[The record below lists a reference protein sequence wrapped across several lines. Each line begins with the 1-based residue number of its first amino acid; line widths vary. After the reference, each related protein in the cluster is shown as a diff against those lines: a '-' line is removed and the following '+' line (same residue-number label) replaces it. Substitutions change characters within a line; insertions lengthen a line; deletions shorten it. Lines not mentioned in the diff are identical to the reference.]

1 MKHEH
6 ENTKTESI
14 STSKINSSAPAASP
28 EGQTEHNAGVTIG
41 LPTATSERGGK
52 CVLGDSGQVRQFD
65 TNTPQPM
72 PTPNT
77 HPAVWDLVM
86 ADMAER
92 DQIGAQKYG
101 TRLQPHNG
109 RDFLIKRDVDVE
121 VPAEVL
127 AALDDAI
134 ATEYLTDS
142 AGRIVGERNVPRFP
156 YQVK

>member
-1 MKHEH
+1 MSDAK
-6 ENTKTESI
+6 TKTPEE
-14 STSKINSSAPAASP
+14 TKKTETPEEVQKTDGRTKILIPS
-28 EGQTEHNAGVTIG
+28 H
-41 LPTATSERGGK
+41 
-52 CVLGDSGQVRQFD
+52 SGRNGSDDVF
-65 TNTPQPM
+65 
-72 PTPNT
+72 
-77 HPAVWDLVM
+77 VSV
-86 ADMAER
+86 
-92 DQIGAQKYG
+92 
-101 TRLQPHNG
+101 NG

>member
-1 MKHEH
+1 MTNPIEKQQAPKK
-6 ENTKTESI
+6 TKKTEGR
-14 STSKINSSAPAASP
+14 TKILVPSNSGRNGSDDVFVS
-28 EGQTEHNAGVTIG
+28 V
-41 LPTATSERGGK
+41 
-52 CVLGDSGQVRQFD
+52 
-65 TNTPQPM
+65 
-72 PTPNT
+72 
-77 HPAVWDLVM
+77 
-86 ADMAER
+86 
-92 DQIGAQKYG
+92 
-101 TRLQPHNG
+101 NG

>member
-1 MKHEH
+1 MSDVE
-6 ENTKTESI
+6 T
-14 STSKINSSAPAASP
+14 
-28 EGQTEHNAGVTIG
+28 QTEAPKKTKKTDGRTKILIPSH
-41 LPTATSERGGK
+41 
-52 CVLGDSGQVRQFD
+52 SGRNGSDDVF
-65 TNTPQPM
+65 
-72 PTPNT
+72 
-77 HPAVWDLVM
+77 VSV
-86 ADMAER
+86 
-92 DQIGAQKYG
+92 
-101 TRLQPHNG
+101 NG

>member
-1 MKHEH
+1 MSDVENQTAPPK
-6 ENTKTESI
+6 NTKKTDGR
-14 STSKINSSAPAASP
+14 TKILVPS
-28 EGQTEHNAGVTIG
+28 H
-41 LPTATSERGGK
+41 
-52 CVLGDSGQVRQFD
+52 SGRNGSDDVF
-65 TNTPQPM
+65 
-72 PTPNT
+72 
-77 HPAVWDLVM
+77 VSV
-86 ADMAER
+86 
-92 DQIGAQKYG
+92 
-101 TRLQPHNG
+101 NG